1 MNTYDKIV
9 VQYFLENQKQL
20 FDEPVVATEEEAL
33 EFLEDCMATVLK
45 NKKEVCRYFEEC
57 GIDIAGMSM
66 QEILES
72 SEVFAIPDGRYLI
85 VES

>member
-1 MNTYDKIV
+1 MA
-9 VQYFLENQKQL
+9 KQT
-20 FDEPVVATEEEAL
+20 VATLL
-33 EFLEDCMATVLK
+33 EMKK
-45 NKKEVCRYFEEC
+45 NGQKVSQVTCYDYSTACLIEEC